1 VPNDR
6 IEIHELAQLHSFIVH
21 GHECKN
27 KHVLD
32 VWIWGA
38 HDGVMTSLRWF
49 ITGSSAGFGRI
60 LAETVLARGDAVV
73 ATARDPRALSDLVE
87 KYPEAVLALPLDV
100 TDARQVREA
109 VDAAVAE
116 GPVDVLVNNA
126 GHGLVGALEELSDEE
141 IHEVLAVNLLG
152 ALAVTRAVLPHMRAR
167 RRGHI
172 VQMSSVG
179 GVIGNPGHAIYATSK
194 FALEGASEALAGE
207 VAPLGIR
214 VTIVEPG
221 PFRTEFLG
229 RSMGQAT
236 PIPDYEDGP
245 AGALRARFATD
256 HGRQAG
262 DPVRAVEA
270 IIDVVRSPS
279 APLRLPLGRAAVERI
294 RAKLQGQLADLEA
307 CAEVAIA
314 ADR

>member
-1 VPNDR
+1 
-6 IEIHELAQLHSFIVH
+6 
-21 GHECKN
+21 
-27 KHVLD
+27 
-32 VWIWGA
+32 
-38 HDGVMTSLRWF
+38 MRWF
-49 ITGSSAGFGRI
+49 ITGSSAGFGRV
-60 LAETVLARGDAVV
+60 LAETLLARGEAVV
-73 ATARDPRALSDLVE
+73 ATARDPRTLTDLVDT
-87 KYPEAVLALPLDV
+87 YPDAVSTLPLDV
-100 TDARQVREA
+100 TDPDQVRAA
-109 VDAAVAE
+109 VDAAVAA

-126 GHGLVGALEELSDEE
+126 GHGLAGALEELTDAQ

-167 RRGHI
+167 RSGHI

-179 GVIGNPGHAIYATSK
+179 GVVGNPGHAIYATSK

-207 VAPLGIR
+207 VAPFGIR

-229 RSMGQAT
+229 RSMGRAT

-245 AGALRARFATD
+245 AGAVRAHFDTG
-256 HGRQAG
+256 HGKQSG

-270 IIDVVRSPS
+270 IIDTVRSPS
-279 APLRLPLGRAAVERI
+279 APLRLPLGRSAVERI
-294 RAKLQGQLADLEA
+294 RAKLTGQLADLEA

>member
-1 VPNDR
+1 
-6 IEIHELAQLHSFIVH
+6 
-21 GHECKN
+21 
-27 KHVLD
+27 
-32 VWIWGA
+32 
-38 HDGVMTSLRWF
+38 MRWF

-60 LAETVLARGDAVV
+60 LAETLLARGETVV
-73 ATARDPRALSDLVE
+73 ATARDPRAVADLVDQ
-87 KYPEAVLALPLDV
+87 YPDAVLALPLDV
-100 TDARQVREA
+100 TDAVQVRAA
-109 VDAAVAE
+109 VDAAVAA
-116 GPVDVLVNNA
+116 GPIDVLVNNA
-126 GHGLVGALEELSDEE
+126 GHGLVGALEELSDEQ

-167 RRGHI
+167 RSGHI

-179 GVIGNPGHAIYATSK
+179 GVVGNPGHAIYATSK

-207 VAPLGIR
+207 VAQFGIR

-229 RSMGQAT
+229 RSMHRAT

-245 AGALRARFATD
+245 AGRLRAGFGNG
-256 HGRQAG
+256 HGQQPG
-262 DPVRAVEA
+262 DPVAAVEA
-270 IIDVVRSPS
+270 IIGVVGSPS

-307 CAEVAIA
+307 CAEMAIA

>member
-1 VPNDR
+1 
-6 IEIHELAQLHSFIVH
+6 
-21 GHECKN
+21 
-27 KHVLD
+27 
-32 VWIWGA
+32 
-38 HDGVMTSLRWF
+38 MRWF
-49 ITGSSAGFGRI
+49 ITGSSGGFGRLFAEI
-60 LAETVLARGDAVV
+60 LLARGEAVV
-73 ATARDPRALSDLVE
+73 ATARDPHALADLVDE
-87 KYPEAVLALPLDV
+87 YPDSVLALPLDV
-100 TDARQVREA
+100 TDAGQVRAA
-109 VDAAVAE
+109 VDAAVAA
-116 GPVDVLVNNA
+116 GPIDVLVNNA
-126 GHGLVGALEELSDEE
+126 GHGLLGALEELSDEQ
-141 IHEVLAVNLLG
+141 IHEVLGVNLLG
-152 ALAVTRAVLPHMRAR
+152 VLAVTRAVLPHMRTR

-179 GVIGNPGHAIYATSK
+179 GVVGNPGHAIYATSK

-207 VAPLGIR
+207 VAPFGIR

-229 RSMGQAT
+229 RSMRRAT

-245 AGALRARFATD
+245 AGALRARD
-256 HGRQAG
+256 GHGKQPG

-270 IIDVVRSPS
+270 IIDAVHSPS

-294 RAKLQGQLADLEA
+294 RAKLTGQLADLEA

>member
-1 VPNDR
+1 
-6 IEIHELAQLHSFIVH
+6 
-21 GHECKN
+21 
-27 KHVLD
+27 
-32 VWIWGA
+32 
-38 HDGVMTSLRWF
+38 MRWF
-49 ITGSSAGFGRI
+49 ITGSSAGFGRVF
-60 LAETVLARGDAVV
+60 AETLLDRGDTVV
-73 ATARDPRALSDLVE
+73 ATARDPRSLADLVD
-87 KYPEAVLALPLDV
+87 KYPDAVLALPLDV
-100 TDARQVREA
+100 TDAGQVRAA
-109 VDAAVAE
+109 VDAAVAA
-116 GPVDVLVNNA
+116 GPIDVLVNNA
-126 GHGLVGALEELSDEE
+126 GHGLLGALEELSGEE
-141 IHEVLAVNLLG
+141 IRDVLAVNLLG

-207 VAPLGIR
+207 VAPFGIG

-229 RSMGQAT
+229 RSLRRAT

-245 AGALRARFATD
+245 AGALRARFGTQ
-256 HGRQAG
+256 HGQQPG

-270 IIDVVRSPS
+270 IIDVVHSSS
-279 APLRLPLGRAAVERI
+279 APLRLPLGRQAVERI
-294 RAKLQGQLADLEA
+294 RGKLQGQLADLEA

>member
-1 VPNDR
+1 
-6 IEIHELAQLHSFIVH
+6 VH

-32 VWIWGA
+32 VWIWCTD
-38 HDGVMTSLRWF
+38 DGVMTSLRWF

-279 APLRLPLGRAAVERI
+279 APLRLPLGRSAVERI
-294 RAKLQGQLADLEA
+294 RAKLQQQLADLEA